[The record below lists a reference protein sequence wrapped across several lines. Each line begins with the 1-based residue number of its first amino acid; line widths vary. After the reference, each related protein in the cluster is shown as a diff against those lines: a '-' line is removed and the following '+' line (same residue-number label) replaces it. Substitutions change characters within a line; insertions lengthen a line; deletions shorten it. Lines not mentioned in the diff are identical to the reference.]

1 MSHKTNSKDRNQ
13 NIIIKR
19 NASDKFYSTCT
30 SKSEQPI
37 WMFSKLNTSNCSFF
51 SSSKENYKKVSENL
65 IKSVW
70 ITKHTETG
78 TILMNP

>member
-37 WMFSKLNTSNCSFF
+37 
-51 SSSKENYKKVSENL
+51 
-65 IKSVW
+65 
-70 ITKHTETG
+70 
-78 TILMNP
+78 